1 MLLHVPQVLSAQQVQ
16 SIRKVLHDAG
26 ESVWTDGRATAGA
39 QAVQV
44 KANQQLEPGSVI
56 AMGLGEQVTQALQA
70 HPMFVSA
77 ALPNRMVT
85 PLFNRY
91 TGGGTYGNH
100 IDGAFQRDMREGGA
114 GRIRSDVSTTVFLC
128 DPDEYEGGELVIEDN
143 YGSHEVKL
151 QAGDAIVYP
160 STSLHRVEPVTRGAR
175 MAAVLWTQS
184 LVRDDARRAMLFEL
198 DMNILT
204 MRQQLGDT
212 PQLVSLTGHYHNLL
226 RMWAEL

>member
-44 KANQQLEPGSVI
+44 KANQQLEPGSVM
-56 AMGLGEQVTQALQA
+56 ATGLGEQVAQALQA
-70 HPMFVSA
+70 NPMFVSA
-77 ALPNRMVT
+77 ALPHRMVS

-100 IDGAFQRDMREGGA
+100 IDGAFQRDGRVGGA
-114 GRIRSDVSTTVFLC
+114 GRIRSDVSTTVFLS
-128 DPDEYEGGELVIEDN
+128 DPDEYEGGELIVEDS

-160 STSLHRVEPVTRGAR
+160 STSLHRVEPVTQGVRL
-175 MAAVLWTQS
+175 AAVLWTQS
-184 LVRDDARRAMLFEL
+184 LIREDARRAMLFEL
-198 DMNILT
+198 DMSILAL
-204 MRQQLGDT
+204 RQQLGDT
-212 PQLVSLTGHYHNLL
+212 PQVVSLTGHYHNLL